1 MMKVMCSGTPTK
13 GIITT
18 EQCIDCALARDNT
31 CGYDYALLKSM
42 FYGSDRSGVHVTDL
56 TGCLKKAYLDKALPK
71 PQFVHER
78 LVLTIGTAMH
88 GFLEEGDEYIDAEL
102 PLEAF
107 GVRGTADVVYKADGR
122 VIDYKTTRWLNPSK
136 LPYGSHEL
144 QVNIYAHL
152 LRGMGREVSD
162 LFIQYIDMSGP
173 TKCRSCRLPVRPETS
188 GILSCPKCGNSPRN
202 AHLGVA
208 LLEVPTLEEDEIRD
222 LVDERKGALDFAN
235 QMESAPD
242 AEPGFLCSY
251 CPHWEHG
258 DCPEGE
264 QEVSDA

>member
-1 MMKVMCSGTPTK
+1 MNVICSGTPSK
-13 GIITT
+13 GTLST
-18 EQCIDCALARDNT
+18 EDCISCALARENS

-42 FYGSDRSGVHVTDL
+42 FYGSDRSGIHVTDL
-56 TGCLKKAYLDKALPK
+56 TGCLKKAYLDKEIPK
-71 PQFVHER
+71 PQWVHER
-78 LVLTIGTAMH
+78 LVLFIGTAMH

-144 QVNIYAHL
+144 QVNIYAQL

-173 TKCRSCRLPVRPETS
+173 TKCRSCKLPVRPDEN
-188 GILSCPKCGNSPRN
+188 GALACPKCGNEPRN
-202 AHLGVA
+202 AHLGAYLVEIWPQP
-208 LLEVPTLEEDEIRD
+208 LLELSELIM
-222 LVDERKGALDFAN
+222 ERKGALDIAN
-235 QMESAPD
+235 DSGIWPD
-242 AEPGFLCSY
+242 AEPGFLCAY
-251 CPHWEHG
+251 CSHWEDG

-264 QEVSDA
+264 REVS

>member
-1 MMKVMCSGTPTK
+1 MKVICSGTPSK
-13 GIITT
+13 GELTT

-42 FYGSDRSGVHVTDL
+42 FYGSDRSGIHVTDL
-56 TGCLKKAYLDKALPK
+56 TGCLRKAYLDKTDPK
-71 PQFVHER
+71 PQWVHER
-78 LVLTIGTAMH
+78 LVLFIGTAMH

-102 PLEAF
+102 SLEAF

-173 TKCRSCRLPVRPETS
+173 TKCRSCKLPVRPNE
-188 GILSCPKCGNSPRN
+188 GGVLVCPKCGNEPRN
-202 AHLGVA
+202 AHLGAYLV
-208 LLEVPTLEEDEIRD
+208 EIRPQP
-222 LVDERKGALDFAN
+222 LQELNELIVERKGALDMAN
-235 QMESAPD
+235 ESDIVPD
-242 AEPGFLCSY
+242 AEVGFLCAY
-251 CPHWEHG
+251 CSHWETG

-264 QEVSDA
+264 REVS